1 MYIYFY
7 SCIYI
12 NYNVY
17 IYIIMYIY
25 IYIHYYY
32 IYMYTHVY
40 NGIITEITIST
51 QLITRWCQKF
61 GIAKSCFSPISR
73 GIMVTTMGL

>member
-1 MYIYFY
+1 MYIYFIHVY
-7 SCIYI
+7 IYI

-17 IYIIMYIY
+17 IYIYSIMYIY
-25 IYIHYYY
+25 IYTYIII

-61 GIAKSCFSPISR
+61 GIAKSCFFLRFPE
-73 GIMVTTMGL
+73 GLW